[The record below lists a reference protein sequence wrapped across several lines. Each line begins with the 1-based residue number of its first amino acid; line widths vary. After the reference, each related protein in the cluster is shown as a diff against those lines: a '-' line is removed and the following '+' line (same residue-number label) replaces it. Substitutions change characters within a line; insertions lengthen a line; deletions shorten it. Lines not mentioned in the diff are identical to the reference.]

1 MKDVVRAEWDP
12 PGEEWPLLFRHF
24 EEVRGTD
31 FKVCVMMMGRLLATI
46 DPETGSCTID
56 GVYPGSLFAEG
67 ASLSEANDNV
77 RADISKIL
85 EDVMVSSK
93 NVTDFRAH
101 IEDFMQTTD
110 EVAVAS
116 WKKALDRVRSGQEEG
131 APAEV
136 RCFGLVGLRGRGGR
150 PGDARPQ
157 APHGDPCSAR
167 SEPASSLIFDQ
178 DQLHLRDVG

>member
-131 APAEV
+131 APDLRKYDASDWSDFAVVEDV
-136 RCFGLVGLRGRGGR
+136 RETQDHKPLMAI
-150 PGDARPQ
+150 P
-157 APHGDPCSAR
+157 APP
-167 SEPASSLIFDQ
+167 EASL
-178 DQLHLRDVG
+178 LAA